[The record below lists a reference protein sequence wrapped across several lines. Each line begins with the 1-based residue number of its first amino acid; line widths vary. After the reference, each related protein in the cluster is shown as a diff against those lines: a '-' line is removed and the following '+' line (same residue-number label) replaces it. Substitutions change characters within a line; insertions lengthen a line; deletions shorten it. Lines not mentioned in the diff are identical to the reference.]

1 MTTPLLGFA
10 QGVRDSRGKTWHQPA
25 GPHGNWKVEGTPP
38 IEWSVVR
45 DENILWRTSMP
56 ECGESNVTIWAD
68 RAFTTIH
75 KPLESIDEKNRVKD
89 IIGYCLNADDGTVLW
104 TVDLPGS
111 VTISI
116 NGGFSDGTVF
126 GPITDGKYVWF
137 FNRCGSMGCYDFEGK
152 QIWFREFTP
161 RYKHNNRQ
169 FEPLLVGD
177 ALLNVEVLN
186 KELGS

>member
-1 MTTPLLGFA
+1 
-10 QGVRDSRGKTWHQPA
+10 
-25 GPHGNWKVEGTPP
+25 
-38 IEWSVVR
+38 
-45 DENILWRTSMP
+45 MP

-75 KPLESIDEKNRVKD
+75 KPLKSIDEKIRAKD
-89 IIGYCLNADDGTVLW
+89 IIGYCLNANDGTVLW

-111 VTISI
+111 APISF

-177 ALLNVEVLN
+177 APLNVEVLN
-186 KELGS
+186 KELGSRIQKWKPAGTN